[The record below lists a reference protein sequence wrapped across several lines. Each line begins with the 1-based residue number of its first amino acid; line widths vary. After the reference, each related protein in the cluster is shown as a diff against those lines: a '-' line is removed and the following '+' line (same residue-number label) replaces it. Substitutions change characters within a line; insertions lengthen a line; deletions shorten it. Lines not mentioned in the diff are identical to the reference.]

1 LEEMIV
7 KVMSGEL
14 APRTSE
20 AKAPVEKA
28 LDSGRVAVQ
37 TQPSGSGAPPLSGM
51 DAVQEPVTVSEA
63 ARNALEEKDVME
75 VAPWNEAVKEL
86 RNRILVKM
94 LDAMEGKRIDFSD
107 IHELRRRAEAGED
120 VGEVET
126 PSVVERT
133 VQIEA
138 QDEVFSMDVAMKIAS
153 IEVEKYGLRL
163 SERSDRDMGSVA
175 FPGDRTQVPFV
186 ALTFALDVGDAGREM
201 GDVGL
206 MDEAASRGNNKADRD
221 QEASLRVWS
230 LGNHPRES
238 SLMGVLEVD
247 SEGLSVAEVAPPGPQ
262 VVSSSVPPHR
272 ASDAYREGSMLE
284 PVGPSDRDIVL

>member
-1 LEEMIV
+1 
-7 KVMSGEL
+7 
-14 APRTSE
+14 
-20 AKAPVEKA
+20 
-28 LDSGRVAVQ
+28 
-37 TQPSGSGAPPLSGM
+37 M

-107 IHELRRRAEAGED
+107 IHELRRLAEAGED
-120 VGEVET
+120 VGQEET

-138 QDEVFSMDVAMKIAS
+138 QDETFSLDVVMKIAAV
-153 IEVEKYGLRL
+153 EVEAYGLRL
-163 SERSDRDMGSVA
+163 SERADQEIGVMP
-175 FPGDRTQVPFV
+175 FPGDRSQVPFV

-206 MDEAASRGNNKADRD
+206 RDEEAVGRDRND
-221 QEASLRVWS
+221 GAEQEASVRVWS

-238 SLMGVLEVD
+238 SLMGVLEVT
-247 SEGLSVAEVAPPGPQ
+247 SEGLSVAEVAPSGPQ
-262 VVSSSVPPHR
+262 FVSSSVPPHR
-272 ASDAYREGSMLE
+272 ASDAYREGSQLD
-284 PVGPSDRDIVL
+284 PVAVSDRDIIL